1 MVTIHLVIR
10 DVRIDLTESADDRS
24 LILDSNKLISC
35 NLCCISWQGKEEK
48 SGKRKGRGGE
58 GSQRRRREEILE
70 LTSGQG

>member
-10 DVRIDLTESADDRS
+10 DVRIDLTESADDRA

-48 SGKRKGRGGE
+48 SEKEKEGEGREVRGGGE
-58 GSQRRRREEILE
+58 KRS
-70 LTSGQG
+70 